1 MMCYLVV
8 LLRLLKL
15 MLNSVFVKSWVYNIH
30 YYLNST
36 NMKKQNFTGDV
47 RSTKHTDIQQ
57 SPRRVASRM
66 EGVVKNNGTR
76 NNKKSPKG

>member
-1 MMCYLVV
+1 
-8 LLRLLKL
+8 
-15 MLNSVFVKSWVYNIH
+15 
-30 YYLNST
+30 
-36 NMKKQNFTGDV
+36 MKKQNFTGDV